1 MALWPVAAAAAD
13 GGPSGG
19 WLVAAAGGVVVALA
33 AAIWV
38 HLGRRI
44 AKLSRQGAAA
54 SARAR
59 HLSDLLDQ
67 AVEGCWLWP
76 VDRPGRQ
83 AGPPRGPG
91 GRLSPA
97 LAEALGLAPDAGW
110 EQLCHRLPEASRRQL
125 DPAFAALRAEGTR
138 FDLTLEMPDG
148 GSGLGLSG
156 RRVASAGGTTDI
168 VWVHNLTASSKALAE
183 AREAA
188 EQRDG
193 FKALLDALP
202 LPVWRRRTD
211 LDLEWCNAAYA
222 QALGGDPASVA
233 ESGLELAAGAI
244 DHEGRGLAERARD
257 TRVSQ
262 SESHPVVVNGAR
274 RLFDFTELPLKDEN
288 GEVAGLVGYAQDC
301 TGLEETQ
308 HELARHIAA
317 HGEVLERL
325 GSAIAIFGSDTRLKF
340 FNHAYVQLWGLD
352 QQWLAGEPTL
362 GEVLEALRER
372 RRLPEFVD
380 FQAFK
385 QEQLNLFTSLIE
397 PMEELFYRPDDTTIR
412 QVLSPHPFGG
422 LIFTFEDVTDRLA
435 LERSY
440 DTLSAVQQET
450 INNLHDGVAVF
461 GSDGRLQLSN
471 PAFARL
477 WDLTPED
484 LAEAPHISVL
494 IEKTKRFFTLGED
507 WSTLKPRIISRVT
520 EPESRAGRLERTDG
534 MVLSYAC
541 VPLPDGA
548 CLLSYID
555 VTDSIRVERA
565 LRERTEALETAD
577 RLKSEFIA
585 NVSYELRTPL
595 TVILG
600 FTEIL
605 ANKYFGPLNDR
616 QMEYIRGILESS
628 QRLLALINDILDLA
642 IIEAGHMRLDLA
654 PVDVHQLLTAV
665 VELSES
671 RARQV
676 DLKLDL
682 DCPADIGMLIADERR
697 LKQAIF
703 NLVSNAIKFTP
714 PDGRVTVSG
723 RRAATGAAEEVVIE
737 VADTGTGISEADQ
750 EQVFE
755 AFHRVDPE
763 ARASGPGLGLSL
775 VKSFV
780 ELHSG
785 KVEFI
790 SRPGGGTQVLCTLP
804 ARPQQRD
811 GAPESAPAADTK
823 AAGETAAH

>member
-1 MALWPVAAAAAD
+1 MALWPVAAAAAED
-13 GGPSGG
+13 GGLGGG
-19 WLVAAAGGVVVALA
+19 WLMAAAGGGIAALA
-33 AAIWV
+33 AAAAMWLYLRRRTAWTGRITEI
-38 HLGRRI
+38 LGQL
-44 AKLSRQGAAA
+44 AQGA
-54 SARAR
+54 
-59 HLSDLLDQ
+59 
-67 AVEGCWLWP
+67 WLWP
-76 VDRPGRQ
+76 VTRQGRQ
-83 AGPPRGPG
+83 ADSGQGPD
-91 GRLSPA
+91 GRCAPA
-97 LAEALGLAPDAGW
+97 LAEALGLPPDAGW
-110 EQLCHRLPEASRRQL
+110 ERFLERLPEASRHRL
-125 DPAFAALRAEGTR
+125 GGAVAALRAAGTG
-138 FDLTLEMPDG
+138 FDLTVEMPDG
-148 GSGLGLSG
+148 ESGLDLSG
-156 RRVASAGGTTDI
+156 RRVASAGNMIDI
-168 VWVHNLTASSKALAE
+168 VWVRDRAASADTLAE

-188 EQRDG
+188 RRAVRQRDG

-202 LPVWRRRTD
+202 LPVWRRRAD
-211 LDLEWCNAAYA
+211 LGLDWCNAAYA
-222 QALGGDPASVA
+222 QALGGDPASIA
-233 ESGLELAAGAI
+233 ESGQELAAGAI
-244 DHEGRGLAERARD
+244 DHQGRGLADRARQ
-257 TRVSQ
+257 TRVGQ

-274 RLFDFTELPLKDEN
+274 RLFDFTEQPFEDEN
-288 GEVAGLVGYAQDC
+288 GQIAGLIGYAQDC

-308 HELARHIAA
+308 QELARHIAA

-340 FNHAYVQLWGLD
+340 FNHAYVQLWDLEET
-352 QQWLAGEPTL
+352 WLAGEPTL

-372 RRLPEFVD
+372 RRLPEVVD

-385 QEQLNLFTSLIE
+385 REQLKLFTSLIE
-397 PMEELFYRPDDTTIR
+397 PVEELFYRPDDTTIR
-412 QVLSPHPFGG
+412 QVMSPHPFGG

-440 DTLSAVQQET
+440 DTLSAVQEAT
-450 INNLHDGVAVF
+450 INNLYDGVAVF

-484 LAEAPHISVL
+484 LAEAPHVSVL
-494 IEKTKRFFTLGED
+494 IEKTKRFFNLRED
-507 WSTLKPRIISRVT
+507 WSTLKPRLIVRVT

-548 CLLSYID
+548 CLLSYVD

-565 LRERTEALETAD
+565 LRERNEALETAD

-605 ANKYFGPLNDR
+605 ANEYFGPLNER
-616 QMEYIRGILESS
+616 QKEYSRGILESS

-642 IIEAGHMRLDLA
+642 IIDAGYMQLELA
-654 PVDVHQLLTAV
+654 PVGVHGLLASV
-665 VELSES
+665 VELNQS
-671 RARQV
+671 RAREV
-676 DLKLDL
+676 GLTLEL
-682 DCPADIGMLIADERR
+682 DCPADIGMLTADERR

-714 PDGRVTVSG
+714 PDGTVTVSG
-723 RRAATGAAEEVVIE
+723 RRAAEGTDAEVVIE
-737 VADTGTGISEADQ
+737 VADTGAGVAEADR

-755 AFHRVDPE
+755 PFHRGSPP
-763 ARASGPGLGLSL
+763 ARGSAPGLGLGLSL

-785 KVEFI
+785 RVEFI
-790 SRPGGGTQVLCTLP
+790 SRPGGGTRVLCYLP
-804 ARPQQRD
+804 KRPNRRD
-811 GAPESAPAADTK
+811 EAPAPAA
-823 AAGETAAH
+823 AAGEAESS